1 MIDDDEVKNDLF
13 DNEGDLKKCNT
24 GLMFALYVG
33 CIVLV
38 INSNMVHPAKIVT
51 VGCNDAEVQYNLC
64 GRVRSFPYARMIPV
78 LDHQIP
84 CGKRR
89 KCDQFQYVPNRD
101 DSQQEYLHNEPVC

>member
-24 GLMFALYVG
+24 GSMFALYAHCV
-33 CIVLV
+33 VLV

-51 VGCNDAEVQYNLC
+51 VGRNDAEVQYNLC
-64 GRVRSFPYARMIPV
+64 GRVLSVPYARMIPV
-78 LDHQIP
+78 LVHQIP
-84 CGKRR
+84 RGKRR

-101 DSQQEYLHNEPVC
+101 NSQQEYLHNEPVC